1 MPPAQIAGQVDQ
13 DDDANGVKFTGRFDI
28 QIENEKDFQVARR
41 LIGAKGCNMKR
52 IIEVCSKNAP
62 RGMQNDIVKLRL
74 RGKGSGF
81 KEGPRQEESKE
92 PIHLCISSKF
102 LDKYQLACTMAHDLL
117 TNVYEEYKRY
127 SEKSKKVL
135 RIVDPQAVIVNNLIQ
150 VKKSEIVTGRKPS
163 NQSQNTYVSNPQ
175 TAPTH
180 NSYGNQQNPTSAGQ

>member
-1 MPPAQIAGQVDQ
+1 
-13 DDDANGVKFTGRFDI
+13 
-28 QIENEKDFQVARR
+28 
-41 LIGAKGCNMKR
+41 
-52 IIEVCSKNAP
+52 
-62 RGMQNDIVKLRL
+62 
-74 RGKGSGF
+74 
-81 KEGPRQEESKE
+81 
-92 PIHLCISSKF
+92 
-102 LDKYQLACTMAHDLL
+102 MAHDLL